1 MALICLYKTAQ
12 NMASMVVVPLK
23 EVTRILY
30 LGGYTLQ
37 FQFMG
42 WRWIVSHKGQRYVD
56 TESAVSDEY
65 SPCG

>member
-1 MALICLYKTAQ
+1 
-12 NMASMVVVPLK
+12 MASMVVVPLK